1 MYKSIKI
8 NRIDLWC
15 GKGGETSLSKDEL
28 NIISSIKIIEE
39 LKVDLVCN
47 VGNLFKL
54 LNKGANIEEKE
65 LLDCITNSITIN
77 YLLANRL
84 GMSYKEVDENIRKT
98 LKKEIINKK
107 EIGKKGND
115 LSDLYDYL
123 NEKE

>member
-1 MYKSIKI
+1 M
-8 NRIDLWC
+8 
-15 GKGGETSLSKDEL
+15 SKDQL
-28 NIISSIKIIEE
+28 NIISSIKIIEG

-65 LLDCITNSITIN
+65 LLDCITQTITIN
-77 YLLANRL
+77 YLLSNRL
-84 GMSYKEVDENIRKT
+84 GMSYKEVDENIIKT
-98 LKKEIINKK
+98 LKKEM
-107 EIGKKGND
+107 GKKGND